1 MVVPHEKWGYIHE
14 EENFFPDYVPDETV
28 PGESKP
34 GTKKEN
40 FPAGELPLDT
50 FVHGGAMICNFHDL
64 PDDERPRVL
73 AITDFIDAE
82 GLTLQPD
89 EALMMERDL
98 QRERRLRSQARQER
112 MLMEEEMD
120 EDLVDDTLEDVDDD
134 DLDTE
139 SGLTALPAD
148 APPPPV
154 EFDFNDGF
162 DDGYNDGDGGGD
174 LEGSSIF

>member
-1 MVVPHEKWGYIHE
+1 MTLYPLPPKNILSLPFVDFFLVLSSQVCEIDSLVVSILPALIF
-14 EENFFPDYVPDETV
+14 NADCVFF
-28 PGESKP
+28 
-34 GTKKEN
+34 
-40 FPAGELPLDT
+40 
-50 FVHGGAMICNFHDL
+50 
-64 PDDERPRVL
+64 
-73 AITDFIDAE
+73 
-82 GLTLQPD
+82 Q
-89 EALMMERDL
+89 
-98 QRERRLRSQARQER
+98 
-112 MLMEEEMD
+112 D